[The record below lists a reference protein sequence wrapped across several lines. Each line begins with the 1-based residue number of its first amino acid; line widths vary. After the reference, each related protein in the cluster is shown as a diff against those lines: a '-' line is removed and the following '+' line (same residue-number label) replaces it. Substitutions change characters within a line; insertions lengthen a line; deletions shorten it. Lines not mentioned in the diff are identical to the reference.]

1 MAQKDLKSYLTG
13 ISHSADSV
21 MAGSSH
27 TPGCYLNKPRS
38 RQEASLEYGYSMP
51 VV

>member
-1 MAQKDLKSYLTG
+1 MAQENLKSYLTG
-13 ISHSADSV
+13 IRHSAASV

-27 TPGCYLNKPRS
+27 TLTCCLSKPRS
-38 RQEASLEYGYSMP
+38 SLEYGYSMP